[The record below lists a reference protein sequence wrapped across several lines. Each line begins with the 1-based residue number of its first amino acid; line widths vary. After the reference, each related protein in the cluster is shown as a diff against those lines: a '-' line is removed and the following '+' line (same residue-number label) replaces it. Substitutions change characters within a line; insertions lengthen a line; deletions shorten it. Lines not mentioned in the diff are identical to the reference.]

1 MNVLVVG
8 SGARE
13 HAIARSLLTDPD
25 VSEVYA
31 APGNPGIDAMAG
43 ASSLPGV
50 SDVCD
55 SDAIIA
61 AARGYEVDLVVIGP
75 EAPLVA
81 GVADAVRAAGFD
93 CFGPSEQAA
102 GLEASKAFAKQ
113 VMAAADVP
121 TARSQVCSTP
131 EQVEA
136 ALDAMGQPFVVK
148 DDGLAGGK
156 GVVVTDDLD
165 DALMHGRQCLDRG
178 SQVVI
183 EEFLDGPEVSLF
195 CISDGTDVRAL
206 SPAQDFKRVGDGG
219 TGPNT
224 GGMGAYSPLS
234 WLDDLAPD
242 LVQRVI
248 DRVAKPTIAEMNVRG
263 IPFAG
268 VLYIGLALTKAGPRV
283 VEFNA
288 RFGDPETQSVLARL
302 RTSLFTIL
310 SAAARGTLAELPPF
324 IWRPETAVTVVI
336 AADGYPA
343 APIAGATINGLD
355 DAEEIEGVYILHAG
369 TTTDSTGNLAVSGGR
384 VLSVVGVGDDVQE
397 ARTRAYLGVDR
408 ITFDGAHHRADI
420 AVATPTTP
428 SSIAPAQAAD
438 ADASTRGWDEGEPTY
453 QSMEIQGH
461 IPLYAGKVREL
472 YAPLDPQTGLAH
484 DDQMLLVASDRISAY
499 DHVLDS
505 DVPDKGIILTQMSL
519 WWFEQLNDLC
529 ANHLASTAVPDVVA
543 GRGVYVHR
551 LAMLPVECIA
561 RAYLTGGGLAE
572 YRATGAVSGV
582 DLPAGLED
590 GSRLPEPIFTPST
603 KAPAGEHDAPMTY
616 AEVEAL
622 LGPALA
628 QASCNLTLAILIR
641 GNSIARERGIIIA
654 DTKVEFGIDPRE
666 CPEHAL
672 REDGSIDWTLI
683 EPQQVRLI
691 LADEVLTPDSSRF
704 WRASE
709 WEPGRRQTSYDKQV
723 LRDWLTS
730 ADSGWDRDS
739 GAAPP
744 SLPEEIVQRTR
755 GRYAEAFETLTG
767 EPFKA

>member
-1 MNVLVVG
+1 MKVLVVG

-13 HAIARSLLTDPD
+13 HAIVRCLLADP
-25 VSEVYA
+25 EVTEVLA
-31 APGNPGIDAMAG
+31 APGNPGITDLHPA
-43 ASSLPGV
+43 ASLAGV

-55 SDAIIA
+55 SDAIVA
-61 AARGYEVDLVVIGP
+61 AAREHEVDLVVIGP

-93 CFGPSEQAA
+93 CFGPSAQAA

-121 TARSQVCSTP
+121 TARSQVCSTVA
-131 EQVEA
+131 EVEA
-136 ALDAMGQPFVVK
+136 ALDAMGRPHVVK

-165 DALMHGRQCLDRG
+165 EAMAHARHCLDKHDG
-178 SQVVI
+178 QVVI

-206 SPAQDFKRVGDGG
+206 EPAQDFKRVGDGD

-224 GGMGAYSPLS
+224 GGMGAYSPLP
-234 WLDDLAPD
+234 WLDEHSPDLARTV
-242 LVQRVI
+242 LERI
-248 DRVAKPTIAEMNVRG
+248 ARPTLAAMDARG
-263 IPFAG
+263 TPFAG
-268 VLYIGLALTKAGPRV
+268 VLYVGLALTAAGPKV
-283 VEFNA
+283 IEFNV

-302 RTSLFTIL
+302 RSSLFPL
-310 SAAARGTLAELPPF
+310 LRAAATGTLAELPEL
-324 IWRPETAVTVVI
+324 IWRPEAAVTVVM
-336 AADGYPA
+336 AADGYPHA
-343 APIAGATINGLD
+343 PLTGAPIEGLAT
-355 DAEEIEGVYILHAG
+355 AEALEGVHVLHAG
-369 TTTDSTGNLAVSGGR
+369 TSLDEAGNLVTSGGR
-384 VLSVVGVGDDVQE
+384 IVSVVGVGADVAQ
-397 ARTRAYLGVDR
+397 ARARAYQGVGQ
-408 ITFDGAHHRADI
+408 IAIEGSHHRSDI
-420 AVATPTTP
+420 ADLPPTQEP
-428 SSIAPAQAAD
+428 S
-438 ADASTRGWDEGEPTY
+438 PTY
-453 QSMEIQGH
+453 TSMEIQGH

-499 DHVLDS
+499 DFVLDT
-505 DVPDKGIILTQMSL
+505 DVPDKGVILTHMSL

-529 ANHLASTAVPDVVA
+529 DNHLATTTVPEVVA
-543 GRGVYVHR
+543 GRGIYVHR

-582 DLPAGLED
+582 ELSEGLED

-603 KAPAGEHDAPMTY
+603 KAPAGEHDEPMTF
-616 AEVEAL
+616 AQVEAL

-628 QASCNLTLAILIR
+628 AAARDLTLAILIR

-666 CPEHAL
+666 CPEHAM

-683 EPQQVRLI
+683 EPHQVRLI

-709 WEPGRRQTSYDKQV
+709 WEPGQRQTSYDKQV
-723 LRDWLTS
+723 LRDWLTGP
-730 ADSGWDRDS
+730 DSGWDRDS
-739 GAAPP
+739 GAPPP

-755 GRYAEAFETLTG
+755 GRYVEAFETLTG
-767 EPFKA
+767 EPFEA

>member
-1 MNVLVVG
+1 MKVLVVG

-13 HAIARSLLTDPD
+13 HAIARSLLADPD
-25 VSEVYA
+25 VSQVYA
-31 APGNPGIDAMAG
+31 APGNPGLDAMAG

-61 AARGYEVDLVVIGP
+61 AAREYQVDLVVIGP

-81 GVADAVRAAGFD
+81 GVSDAVRAAGFD
-93 CFGPSEQAA
+93 CFGPSAQAA

-113 VMAAADVP
+113 VMAAVDVP

-136 ALDAMGQPFVVK
+136 ALDAMGVPYVVK

-165 DALMHGRQCLDRG
+165 EALAHGRQCLERG

-183 EEFLDGPEVSLF
+183 EEFLDGPEVSLL
-195 CISDGTDVRAL
+195 CISDGTSVRAL
-206 SPAQDFKRVGDGG
+206 APAQDFKRVGDDD

-224 GGMGAYSPLS
+224 GGMGAYSPLP

-248 DRVAKPTIAEMNVRG
+248 DRVAQPTIAEMNARG
-263 IPFAG
+263 TPFAG

-310 SAAARGTLAELPPF
+310 RAAARGTLAELPPF
-324 IWRPETAVTVVI
+324 VWRKETAVTVVL
-336 AADGYPA
+336 AADGYPG
-343 APIAGATINGLD
+343 APITGATIHGLED
-355 DAEEIEGVYILHAG
+355 VQDVAGVYVLHAG
-369 TTTDSTGNLAVSGGR
+369 TTTDPFGNLAVSGGR
-384 VLSVVGVGDDVQE
+384 VLSVVGVGQDLQE
-397 ARTRAYLGVDR
+397 ARIRAYQGVGR
-408 ITFDGAHHRADI
+408 ITFDGAHHRTDI
-420 AVATPTTP
+420 ATTP
-428 SSIAPAQAAD
+428 AA
-438 ADASTRGWDEGEPTY
+438 ASTSSGQPTY

-499 DHVLDS
+499 DYVLDAV
-505 DVPDKGIILTQMSL
+505 VPDKGVILTQMSL

-582 DLPAGLED
+582 ELPAGLKD

-603 KAPAGEHDAPMTY
+603 KAPTGEHDAPMTY
-616 AEVEAL
+616 VEMEAL

-628 QASCNLTLAILIR
+628 EAARNLTLAILIR

-654 DTKVEFGIDPRE
+654 DTKVEFGIDRRE
-666 CPEHAL
+666 CPEHAM
-672 REDGSIDWTLI
+672 REDGSIDWTLV
-683 EPQQVRLI
+683 EPHQVRLI

-730 ADSGWDRDS
+730 ADSGWDQDS

-744 SLPEEIVQRTR
+744 PLPEEVVQHTR
-755 GRYAEAFETLTG
+755 RRYVEAFETLTG
-767 EPFKA
+767 EPFGA